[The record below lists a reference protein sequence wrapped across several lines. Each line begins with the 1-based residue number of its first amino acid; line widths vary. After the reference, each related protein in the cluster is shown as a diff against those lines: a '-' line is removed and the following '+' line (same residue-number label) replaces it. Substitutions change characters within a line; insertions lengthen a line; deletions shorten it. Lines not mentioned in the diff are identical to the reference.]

1 MPSKKSSA
9 KVMTR
14 SNSPVRKRRRVTL
27 ARLLPGKDYPMFDAP
42 DPHVVIPGVA
52 WADKNGYSH
61 VKKLSQRDAR
71 TVLARLKLEDQ
82 EANDAFGAMLFGN
95 PLYWLQ
101 AYAKDGGD
109 FSLLHIR
116 CKKEIS

>member
-1 MPSKKSSA
+1 MS
-9 KVMTR
+9 R

-27 ARLLPGKDYPMFDAP
+27 ARLVPGKDYPMFDAP